1 MWNMTERQKMISGQ
15 LYKSGVKE
23 LVNDRMICK
32 EQCYDFNALRPS
44 QTEQQTVM
52 IKKIF
57 GKVGANCFITA
68 PFWCDYGYNI
78 EAGDNFYAN
87 HNLVILDCAKV
98 TFGNN
103 VFIAPD
109 CGFYTA
115 GHPVDAASRNEGWEY
130 ACLLYTSPSPRDGLL
145 SRMPSSA

>member
-1 MWNMTERQKMISGQ
+1 MFITPEIHKHNTSSAQVNNVVY
-15 LYKSGVKE
+15 LNKE
-23 LVNDRMICK
+23 AYIK
-32 EQCYDFNALRPS
+32 PAAFNALRPS
-44 QTEQQTVM
+44 QTEQQTAM

-57 GKVGANCFITA
+57 GKVGINCFITA

-103 VFIAPD
+103 VFIAP
-109 CGFYTA
+109 A
-115 GHPVDAASRNEGWEY
+115 
-130 ACLLYTSPSPRDGLL
+130 
-145 SRMPSSA
+145 